1 MDKLTVIPDQARE
14 ERRTG
19 DDRRRR
25 DIGPPGRHERRRGVE
40 ARKPEVVELE
50 LSESEWAALSDATM
64 PMPLR

>member
-1 MDKLTVIPDQARE
+1 MDKLTVSHNSGRA

-19 DDRRRR
+19 EDRRRH
-25 DIGPPGRHERRRGVE
+25 DVGPPGRHERRRGLE

-50 LSESEWAALSDATM
+50 ISESEWAALNEATM

>member
-1 MDKLTVIPDQARE
+1 MDKLTVSHNPARA

-19 DDRRRR
+19 EDRRRR
-25 DIGPPGRHERRRGVE
+25 DVGPPGRHERRRGLE

-50 LSESEWAALSDATM
+50 ISESEWEALTQATM

>member
-25 DIGPPGRHERRRGVE
+25 DIGPPGRHERRRGGE
-40 ARKPEVVELE
+40 ARKPEVVELD

>member
-40 ARKPEVVELE
+40 ARKPEVVELD